1 MPLLSERMFCMEN
14 PDTFQVEVAYA
25 KPDLQVIIPLTV
37 TAETTVQQVI
47 EQSKILKQF
56 TEIDLQQSKVGIF
69 GKLCKL
75 ETVVRAS
82 DRVEIYRPLLAD
94 PKLVRQQRA
103 AEGKR
108 MKRGTGEMTED
119 AS

>member
-1 MPLLSERMFCMEN
+1 
-14 PDTFQVEVAYA
+14 
-25 KPDLQVIIPLTV
+25 
-37 TAETTVQQVI
+37 
-47 EQSKILKQF
+47 
-56 TEIDLQQSKVGIF
+56 VGIF

-108 MKRGTGEMTED
+108 MKRGAGEATEEVN
-119 AS
+119 